1 MKRGVIETLRRGVDN
16 TIANWQLSAIR
27 FGEMVLLTIISIL
40 AVIAMVV
47 PILVSVGIHL
57 ADIKGPE
64 DIESA
69 VTSLL
74 SKWVLLLWV
83 LLGITVLLLVFVVI
97 HSFVEAGCARVLVD
111 GDRNAG
117 PAVAG
122 PRQRYRM
129 FSGERWVSG
138 AKSGWW
144 NIFWIYNLAWGLGGL
159 ILLIPLIPVLALVL
173 VFQENP
179 AVAAGV
185 GCVGLVV
192 FMLFAIIVAVVM
204 GMWTNRAIAQWAAD
218 QTGARATLRVAWR
231 AVKSD
236 LARHLLIALAIFVVA
251 MAGSS
256 FFASFSMFAAFGE
269 SLGRNASF
277 NMITLP
283 LRLVSSLLSSAFS
296 ALIASWYLASYSALA
311 VEDVSSRA

>member
-1 MKRGVIETLRRGVDN
+1 MKRSIIDTLRRGVDN

-27 FGEMVLLTIISIL
+27 FAEMVLFTMIAIA

-47 PILVSVGIHL
+47 PILVSVGIRL
-57 ADIKGPE
+57 ADIQGPE
-64 DIESA
+64 DLESA

-74 SKWVLLLWV
+74 TRWTLLLWV
-83 LLGITVLLLVFVVI
+83 VLGISVLLLVFVLI

-111 GDRNAG
+111 ADRNAG

-122 PRQRYRM
+122 PRQRFRM

-159 ILLIPLIPVLALVL
+159 ILLIPLILVLALTL
-173 VFQENP
+173 VFHENP
-179 AVAAGV
+179 AVAAGI
-185 GCVGLVV
+185 GCLGLIL
-192 FMLFAIIVAVVM
+192 FTLFAVVVAVVT
-204 GMWTNRAIAQWAAD
+204 GMWTNRAIAQWAVD
-218 QTGARATLRVAWR
+218 QTGARETLGTAWR
-231 AVKSD
+231 VLKSD

-269 SLGRNASF
+269 SLGSNASF

-283 LRLVSSLLSSAFS
+283 LRLLGSLLSSAFS

-311 VEDVSSRA
+311 VENKS